1 MTTKYKEKANEVVKM
16 LTQTMGI
23 DVQLCCATGSRAYGM
38 ANESSDYDFIV
49 VRANTPKE
57 ILTCTQTTPVHRII
71 GDIDLTIY
79 PFNNFIKLLSKQNP
93 NLLEIFGL
101 KSDDFFLITDNMKQ
115 ILNSANLF
123 LSKKCA
129 SSYRGYAQSCYIDA
143 KKLYMK
149 SKEIHPTHFRK
160 KAAKSM
166 FECLRI
172 YEQGT
177 ELFKTGKIRAC
188 VTDPEMAY
196 TLMKVRAGE
205 FLDNNLD
212 PVNFHYENT
221 MFHTFENCFDNAFKS
236 TNLPDEPDYNAI
248 EKLQMGFNQ
257 QIVLNY
263 NL

>member
-1 MTTKYKEKANEVVKM
+1 M
-16 LTQTMGI
+16 LTQTTDIG
-23 DVQLCCATGSRAYGM
+23 VQLCCATGSRAYGI
-38 ANESSDYDFIV
+38 ADESSDYDFIV

-143 KKLYMK
+143 KKIIHEIK
-149 SKEIHPTHFRK
+149 RNSPNAFSKKNRK
-160 KAAKSM
+160 K
-166 FECLRI
+166 
-172 YEQGT
+172 Y
-177 ELFKTGKIRAC
+177 
-188 VTDPEMAY
+188 V
-196 TLMKVRAGE
+196 
-205 FLDNNLD
+205 
-212 PVNFHYENT
+212 
-221 MFHTFENCFDNAFKS
+221 
-236 TNLPDEPDYNAI
+236 
-248 EKLQMGFNQ
+248 
-257 QIVLNY
+257 
-263 NL
+263 